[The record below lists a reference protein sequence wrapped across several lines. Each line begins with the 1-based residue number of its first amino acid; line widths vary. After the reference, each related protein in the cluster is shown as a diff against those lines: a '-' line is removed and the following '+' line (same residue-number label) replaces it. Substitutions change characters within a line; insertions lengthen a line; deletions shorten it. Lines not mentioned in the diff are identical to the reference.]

1 MTIWIYS
8 GKRTSN
14 SAEILSKTEG
24 FRRMRLGKLVKN
36 IDTIINWGVSNS
48 NKFLIDHVILN
59 RPDSVAVTVN
69 KLESFKALT
78 AANVMTVPWTTN
90 ILLAREWQAA
100 GQTIVCRK
108 ILTGSAGNGIIII
121 SKNEE
126 LLEVP
131 LYSRYIFKTKEFRV
145 HATTKKVLST
155 SRKIRDPNKQVTS
168 WKIRSH
174 DNGFIF
180 QHNNIQPDEKRD
192 ELAIQAIKA
201 LNLDFGAVDIIEDKQ
216 GQLYVLEVN
225 TAPGLEGQTVQV
237 YIQALKELSHE
248 AHS

>member
-1 MTIWIYS
+1 
-8 GKRTSN
+8 
-14 SAEILSKTEG
+14 
-24 FRRMRLGKLVKN
+24 
-36 IDTIINWGVSNS
+36 
-48 NKFLIDHVILN
+48 
-59 RPDSVAVTVN
+59 
-69 KLESFKALT
+69 
-78 AANVMTVPWTTN
+78 
-90 ILLAREWQAA
+90 
-100 GQTIVCRK
+100 
-108 ILTGSAGNGIIII
+108 LTGSAGNGIIII